1 MLEVSMW
8 CVYRTTNML
17 NGKTYIGQHRYET
30 LDDGYMGSGV
40 ILEQAIKKNGIDNF
54 KKEILVSDIPSRKWA
69 DKIETAYITVE
80 RKRGNGEYNI
90 TDGGQ
95 GFCGHHTEVS
105 KKKIGKS
112 LIGNDRA
119 KGKNIGNKNAK
130 GNVLSEEVRKR
141 MGMSR
146 MGNSNNG
153 VALIK
158 CLETNETHRTREWI
172 KLGYRNAY
180 SVARGHHKSCKG
192 FHFEY
197 IK

>member
-1 MLEVSMW
+1 
-8 CVYRTTNML
+8 ML
-17 NGKTYIGQHRYET
+17 NGKTYVGQHRYET
-30 LDDGYMGSGV
+30 LDDDYMGSGV
-40 ILEQAIKKNGIDNF
+40 ILKQAIKKNGIDNF
-54 KKEILVSDIPSRKWA
+54 KREILVSDIPSRKWA

-80 RKRGNGEYNI
+80 RKRGKAEYNI
-90 TDGGQ
+90 TEGGQ
-95 GFCGHHTEVS
+95 GFCGHHTEAT
-105 KKKIGKS
+105 KIRIGKAS
-112 LIGNDRA
+112 IGNTYA
-119 KGKNIGNKNAK
+119 KGKNLGNQHAK

-172 KLGYRNAY
+172 KLGYQNAY

-192 FHFEY
+192 LHFKY
-197 IK
+197 IKEGEI